1 MELGPNTTSTSTS
14 AGHDVAVRQKA
25 FGSNTYQRPPTKSL
39 MEGFKYITVLLLL
52 LCAALSLGLGI
63 KEHGLKEGWFDGGGI
78 FVAVI
83 LTISPSAVSNFI
95 QNRRLERL
103 FKVNSN
109 TIKVNVVRDGKPQQ
123 IPIFEI
129 VAGDVVFL
137 NTGDHVPADGLLLD
151 RHQLEVDE
159 SSLTWEGMSTTDC
172 IQVKSNRNPFCFL
185 DPEWWLPVKML
196 ECS

>member
-1 MELGPNTTSTSTS
+1 M
-14 AGHDVAVRQKA
+14 
-25 FGSNTYQRPPTKSL
+25 
-39 MEGFKYITVLLLL
+39 
-52 LCAALSLGLGI
+52 
-63 KEHGLKEGWFDGGGI
+63 
-78 FVAVI
+78 AVI

-95 QNRRLERL
+95 QNRQLEKF

-137 NTGDHVPADGLLLD
+137 NTGDQVPADGLLLD
-151 RHQLEVDE
+151 GHQLQVDE

-172 IQVKSNRNPFCFL
+172 IQVKSNRNPFLLFGSRVVAAGE
-185 DPEWWLPVKML
+185 DARML
-196 ECS
+196 VTSVGMNTTWGAIVGVHPHVLRSFVSAMFYGSF